1 MIACS
6 QVTIPPTLPLVLVG
20 LVYFEVTYR
29 ERFKGIL
36 TTVIIKSPTMDDAL
50 ERIRILIP
58 ASATQ
63 QIVRQNE
70 DGSIWLGEH
79 G

>member
-1 MIACS
+1 MMIACS
-6 QVTIPPTLPLVLVG
+6 QTMAPTLPLVLVG

-29 ERFKGIL
+29 DRVTRALI
-36 TTVIIKSPTMDDAL
+36 TVIIKSPTMDDAL

-63 QIVRQNE
+63 HIVRQNE
-70 DGSIWLGEH
+70 DGSIWQGEH

>member
-6 QVTIPPTLPLVLVG
+6 QIPAPCALPLVLVG

-29 ERFKGIL
+29 ERFKGVL
-36 TTVIIKSPTMDDAL
+36 TTIVIKSPTMDDAL
-50 ERIRILIP
+50 TQIRILIP
-58 ASATQ
+58 ASSTQ

-70 DGSIWLGEH
+70 DGSIWREEH

>member
-1 MIACS
+1 M
-6 QVTIPPTLPLVLVG
+6 
-20 LVYFEVTYR
+20 VYFEVAYR

-63 QIVRQNE
+63 HIVRQNE
-70 DGSIWLGEH
+70 DGSIWRGEH